1 MKQYD
6 ITVTVRVT
14 VSDEDP
20 QFEAMYIGNQ
30 LAEMSLKYKSI
41 GADQILEVTAKE
53 ADNV

>member
-1 MKQYD
+1 MKQFD

-41 GADQILEVTAKE
+41 GADKIIEVIAKE
-53 ADNV
+53 CENV